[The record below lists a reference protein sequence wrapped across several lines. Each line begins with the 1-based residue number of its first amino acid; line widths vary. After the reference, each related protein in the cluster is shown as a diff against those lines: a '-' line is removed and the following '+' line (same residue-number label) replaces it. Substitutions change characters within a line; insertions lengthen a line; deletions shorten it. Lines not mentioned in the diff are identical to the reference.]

1 MIYSFICKDIN
12 KLGRLEING
21 VEVLERDFEDY
32 LWALKSKRLKEI
44 MEICSDCRE
53 LGPEIHFQAL
63 ESEKAQDSVIN
74 EITKFMYN
82 DSDILVLDIEE
93 EEKDLLNKKYFLKIF
108 N

>member
-1 MIYSFICKDIN
+1 MIYSFICKESSRLGVIN
-12 KLGRLEING
+12 ING
-21 VEVLERDFEDY
+21 IDVLERDLEDY

-53 LGPEIHFQAL
+53 LGPEIHYQAL

-74 EITKFMYN
+74 EITNFMYN
-82 DSDILVLDIEE
+82 DSDVLVLDIEE